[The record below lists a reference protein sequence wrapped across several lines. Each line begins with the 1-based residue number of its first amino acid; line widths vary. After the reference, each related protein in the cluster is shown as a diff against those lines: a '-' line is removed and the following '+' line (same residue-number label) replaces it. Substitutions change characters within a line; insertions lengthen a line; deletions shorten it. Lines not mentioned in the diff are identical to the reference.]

1 MSKEVK
7 VTCPCCEARLEV
19 DVLTARVLRWRAA
32 GAGDQAGRPSAGDFD
47 TMAERVQ
54 GRLGSAQDK
63 FDENLARE
71 KRRGK
76 DLDDL
81 FRRAN
86 EKLSQGEDED
96 ED

>member
-1 MSKEVK
+1 MTKEVQ

-19 DVLTARVLRWRAA
+19 DVLTARVLRWREA
-32 GAGDQAGRPSAGDFD
+32 GAGGPSGRPSAGDFD
-47 TMAERVQ
+47 AMAKRVE

-86 EKLSQGEDED
+86 EKLSRGEDED
-96 ED
+96 